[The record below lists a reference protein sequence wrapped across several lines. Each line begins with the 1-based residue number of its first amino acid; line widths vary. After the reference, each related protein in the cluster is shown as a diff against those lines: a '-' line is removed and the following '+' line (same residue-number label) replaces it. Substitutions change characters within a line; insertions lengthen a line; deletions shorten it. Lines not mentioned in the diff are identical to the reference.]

1 MRLAGSTVIL
11 ALVLGAASA
20 PAQESP
26 GVTPAPAQP
35 AATPK
40 PVHVAPRAKIAKS
53 SAGTAAPKITA
64 PATVPAT
71 IHATTPAKSTVA
83 VAEPAKLDVAIEP
96 AIPDSERVKIQSAL
110 FWSGDFTGSIGAEDP
125 FSAAI
130 RNYQR
135 RAKSKITGVLSPAE
149 RTALLAAA
157 QTHENE
163 FGWTVVVDPA
173 TGVRIGLPLKLVSQ
187 ARDTPR
193 GTRWSSAHGEVQV
206 ETFRVK
212 NPDLRLGA
220 FFDQQKKEPASR
232 KIETSALRDDD
243 FVISG
248 MQGLKKFTVRAY
260 ARDGEIRGVTVLFD
274 QMMETI
280 VAPAM
285 AAMMSAFAP
294 FPERALPFATTGKSV
309 EYGTGLIVSRQ
320 GHIVT
325 DSRLAAGCQVIV
337 AAGLG
342 DADRVAEDNDNGL
355 ALLRVY
361 GPLKVT
367 PIALLPDV
375 SPKGDVTLI
384 GIPDPK
390 EQNGAKKLT
399 EIKARLTQASGIELR
414 QPVPMAGF
422 SGAAAV
428 DGQGQVLGIMEM
440 RNFVL
445 ASTEPAAPPV
455 HLVPTE
461 SIRNFL
467 AAHGVTPVTQ
477 AGDAKSAVVAA
488 VVRIICVRK

>member
-1 MRLAGSTVIL
+1 MRLAGSTVIH

-26 GVTPAPAQP
+26 GVIPAPAQP

-53 SAGTAAPKITA
+53 SAVPTAPKISA
-64 PATVPAT
+64 PATV
-71 IHATTPAKSTVA
+71 PAKSTVA
-83 VAEPAKLDVAIEP
+83 VAESAKLDPTTEP
-96 AIPDSERVKIQSAL
+96 AIPAGERAKIQSAL
-110 FWSGDFTGSIGAEDP
+110 FWSGDFAGSIGAEDP
-125 FSAAI
+125 FSAAVK
-130 RNYQR
+130 NYQR

-149 RTALLAAA
+149 RTVLLAAA

-163 FGWTVVVDPA
+163 FGWTVLVDPA

-193 GTRWSSAHGEVQV
+193 GTRWSSPHGEVQV

-212 NPDLRLGA
+212 NPDLRLSA

-232 KIETSALRDDD
+232 KIETSALHDED

-285 AAMMSAFAP
+285 AAMTSAFAP
-294 FPERALPFATTGKSV
+294 FPERGLPFAATAKSV
-309 EYGTGLIVSRQ
+309 EYGTGLVVSSG

-325 DSRLAAGCQVIV
+325 DRKLAAGCQVIV

-342 DADRVAEDNDNGL
+342 DADRVAEDRENGL
-355 ALLRVY
+355 VLLRVY
-361 GPLKVT
+361 GPLKAT
-367 PIALLPDV
+367 PIALVPDV
-375 SPKGDVTLI
+375 SPHGDVTLV

-390 EQNGAKKLT
+390 EQNGEKKLT
-399 EIKARLTQASGIELR
+399 EIKARLTQANGIELR

-422 SGAAAV
+422 SGAAAI
-428 DGQGQVLGIMEM
+428 DGQGQFLGIMEM

-455 HLVPTE
+455 RLVSTE
-461 SIRNFL
+461 TIRAFL
-467 AAHGVTPVTQ
+467 SANGVTPVTQ
-477 AGDAKSAVVAA
+477 AGDAKAA